1 LKPDQPSDSGLPPV
15 AFLIIVAIIVME
27 RARLA
32 AEEARLEAMPV
43 ADDPGFTFPPP
54 KPSAGD

>member
-1 LKPDQPSDSGLPPV
+1 LKPDQPSDAGLPAV

-32 AEEARLEAMPV
+32 AEDARLEAMPV
-43 ADDPGFTFPPP
+43 ADDPGGDFAPPP
-54 KPSAGD
+54 PLAGD